1 MGGNSEATL
10 IIGDSRTMPELGD
23 GSVDLALTSPP
34 YWQIKD
40 YNHAGQIGR
49 GQTLHDY
56 LRDLYLVW
64 AECFR
69 VLAPGRRLCV
79 NIGDQFA
86 RAAVY
91 GRYKVIPL
99 HAEVIAQAEAVGFDY
114 LGSIIWQKKTTLT
127 PSGGA
132 VIMGSYPHPPNG
144 VVEIDYE
151 FILIFKK
158 PGPPGKIDPQTK
170 AASALTKEEWK
181 EYFSGHWY
189 FGGAKKTGHEA
200 VFPLEL
206 PRRLIRMFSFSGE
219 KILDPFLGSGTTLEA
234 ALAAGRRGV
243 GYEINPDYR
252 EMIRDKVE
260 TQDGLF
266 GTSAALEVIARETNP
281 APSAADGYRPA
292 IQDASPIVEPN
303 QGGPKKED
311 LFRVKEV
318 LGPDRIRL
326 SDGREVSFLGL
337 AVNQPEEARA
347 YLEKRLKGKTVFLK
361 TEAEPG
367 DGPLPAYVYLK
378 NRLFINSYLLKSG
391 LARVDEKMEFKL
403 KKKFRSWAEES
414 GRAGD

>member
-1 MGGNSEATL
+1 MDETARARL
-10 IIGDSRTMPELGD
+10 IIGDSRAMPELED

-40 YNHAGQIGR
+40 YNHAAQIGR

-56 LRDLYLVW
+56 LKDLYLVW

-69 VLAPGRRLCV
+69 VLAPARRLCV

-158 PGPPGKIDPQTK
+158 PGNPRKIAPEVK

-189 FGGAKKTGHEA
+189 FGGAKKAGHEA

-206 PRRLIRMFSFSGE
+206 PRRLIRMFSFAGE
-219 KILDPFLGSGTTLEA
+219 KVLDPFLGSGTTLEA
-234 ALAAGRRGV
+234 ARETGRLGL
-243 GYEINPDYR
+243 GYEINPEYL
-252 EMIRDKVE
+252 EMIREKVL
-260 TQDGLF
+260 QAGDGP
-266 GTSAALEVIARETNP
+266 GSLEIITRKADPAIP
-281 APSAADGYRPA
+281 APKGYHPA
-292 IQDASPIVEPN
+292 IQDASPIVEPD
-303 QGGPKKED
+303 QGGPKQEEI
-311 LFRVKEV
+311 FRVKEI
-318 LGPDRIRL
+318 LGPDRLLL
-326 SDGREVSFLGL
+326 SDGQEVCFLGL
-337 AVNQPEEARA
+337 TVNQPGEARA
-347 YLEKRLKGKTVFLK
+347 YLEKRLKGKMVYLK
-361 TEAEPG
+361 TEAEPK

-391 LARVDEKMEFKL
+391 LARVDEEQEFKL
-403 KKKFRSWAEES
+403 KKKFRNWAE
-414 GRAGD
+414 G